1 MIDWKLK
8 EHAKQNGY
16 FRSKK
21 KQEHLAKKMRSHHQ
35 DGHESASVQGG
46 EPHSGSSSSGSSG
59 LKRNAP
65 EAAPNTLEDITQ
77 NQKVRIIEEARDE
90 DEQMT
95 EQMTEELNWVESMMR
110 EDFQWPTVDLVSDLC
125 EPEPKWNN
133 QQKAAH
139 EYWDE
144 VTGLPLDPQLVV
156 SGEKDELDR
165 FRQMGVYSYV
175 PREQA
180 EQDMEGTFVRTKSV
194 RIDKGTPA
202 SPKVRRR
209 LVAQEL
215 AFGERMDELFSGTPP
230 LSAVKMALAHTSIK
244 GKRKKLLV
252 MDVKCA
258 FLYAPAKRKIY
269 IELPSRDPRSSG
281 GVVGVL
287 NRALYGTRDTPQLW
301 GEEVKRKMIAMVFT
315 PSTLQPSVYHHKEKD
330 IIVVVHVDDFL
341 ASGEQDQLDRLKKDM
356 METFDLSGTTIG
368 PESNDEHEVKYV
380 NRNLR

>member
-1 MIDWKLK
+1 M
-8 EHAKQNGY
+8 
-16 FRSKK
+16 
-21 KQEHLAKKMRSHHQ
+21 
-35 DGHESASVQGG
+35 
-46 EPHSGSSSSGSSG
+46 
-59 LKRNAP
+59 
-65 EAAPNTLEDITQ
+65 
-77 NQKVRIIEEARDE
+77 RIIEEERDEERDE

-95 EQMTEELNWVESMMR
+95 EQMTEELNWVERMMR

-144 VTGLPLDPQLVV
+144 VTGLPLDPQLVA

-165 FRQMGVYSYV
+165 FRKMGVYSYV

-180 EQDMEGTFVRTKSV
+180 EQDMEGTFVRTKWV

-202 SPKVRRR
+202 SPKVRCR

-215 AFGERMDELFSGTPP
+215 AFGERMDELFSGTPS
-230 LSAVKMALAHTSIK
+230 LSAVKMALAHASIK

-269 IELPSRDPRSSG
+269 IELPSRDPRSSS

-287 NRALYGTRDTPQLW
+287 NRALHGTRDAPQLW
-301 GEEVKRKMIAMVFT
+301 AKR
-315 PSTLQPSVYHHKEKD
+315 
-330 IIVVVHVDDFL
+330 
-341 ASGEQDQLDRLKKDM
+341 
-356 METFDLSGTTIG
+356 
-368 PESNDEHEVKYV
+368 
-380 NRNLR
+380 